1 MGTPIQDGP
10 IEFLV
15 ESLTLTD
22 ASSAVTPSAWKQ
34 LVKVR
39 LTNTGT
45 APQSVSP
52 IDQRMIDAAGSKYHP
67 DPVALGGVN
76 ESGVSP
82 LLLQP
87 GETATMTLPFA
98 NGPGD
103 PKPAMVVLH
112 AGPNTPGVVVKLT
125 APHAG
130 SGSAPGP

>member
-15 ESLTLTD
+15 ESIKPVD
-22 ASSAVTPSAWKQ
+22 VSSGSRPVWMQ

-45 APQSVSP
+45 APRSVSP
-52 IDQRMIDAAGSKYHP
+52 QDQRLIADGGDEYSA
-67 DPVALGGVN
+67 DPVALSALN
-76 ESGVSP
+76 ESGGSP
-82 LLLQP
+82 VLLEP
-87 GETATMTLPFA
+87 GDTATMSVPFA

-112 AGPNTPGVVVKLT
+112 AGPLTPGVAVTL
-125 APHAG
+125 P
-130 SGSAPGP
+130 